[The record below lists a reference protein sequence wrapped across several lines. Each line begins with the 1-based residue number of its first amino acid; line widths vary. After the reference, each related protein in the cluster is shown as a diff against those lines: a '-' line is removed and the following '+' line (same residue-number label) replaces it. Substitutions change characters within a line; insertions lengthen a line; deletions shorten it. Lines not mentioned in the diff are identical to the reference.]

1 MGNRRPNVRFPLH
14 PKCHAERF
22 SRHYAYSGQD
32 ANVIDMDT
40 AVCSFGEAIC
50 PSIFM
55 KLIKFSIISAVLALL
70 ASSCSTM
77 QGLGNDVQ
85 KAGSA
90 LSNTAERAAAE

>member
-1 MGNRRPNVRFPLH
+1 
-14 PKCHAERF
+14 
-22 SRHYAYSGQD
+22 
-32 ANVIDMDT
+32 
-40 AVCSFGEAIC
+40 
-50 PSIFM
+50 M
-55 KLIKFSIISAVLALL
+55 KLIKFSIISAALALL